1 MTPKITPFLWFDS
14 QALQAAQF
22 YVSIFKDS
30 KIVDP
35 NPSDLNLS
43 AVNNDESEPV
53 QSVSFELQGQP
64 LIAFNGGPYFK
75 FTPAIS
81 MFVECEDQ
89 AEIDRLWEKLIEGGQ
104 ASQCGWLTDQFG
116 LSWQIVPS
124 QLPDLLNH
132 PDPIKAQKVMEAML
146 KMSKL
151 DIADLEKAAQ

>member
-1 MTPKITPFLWFDS
+1 MKTKRKST
-14 QALQAAQF
+14 A
-22 YVSIFKDS
+22 YGK
-30 KIVDP
+30 
-35 NPSDLNLS
+35 
-43 AVNNDESEPV
+43 
-53 QSVSFELQGQP
+53 
-64 LIAFNGGPYFK
+64 
-75 FTPAIS
+75 
-81 MFVECEDQ
+81 
-89 AEIDRLWEKLIEGGQ
+89 KLIEGGQ